1 MKSIVRASLF
11 FCAPLAGCVAM
22 SAPTASTESPLYGE
36 LEKDVNRLGSDFRDF
51 DLDQDDPELC
61 KTACDEDAKC
71 KPGLARTEGA
81 LLAQGPGAAPAQRRA
96 VLRLGREAG
105 VKSATHP

>member
-71 KPGLARTEGA
+71 KAWTYVHPGWQGQKARCWLKDPVPLPRKDE
-81 LLAQGPGAAPAQRRA
+81 PCC
-96 VLRLGREAG
+96 VSG
-105 VKSATHP
+105 VKPE